1 MASYVTTADALVA
14 LNGTIPFNSVSIPC
28 NKNNVIPIVPGI
40 LNLSGN
46 TSNRFARYEVTL
58 QGNIQIP
65 QGGAVTPIAIGITLN
80 GVVIPESV
88 AIVIP
93 AAAEQYW
100 HVNTSASVTV
110 PCGCCLTVSGVYVD
124 GTEDDPATTP
134 TPSIQVRRE
143 ASLTVVRTAEGGLK

>member
-1 MASYVTTADALVA
+1 MASYVTTADNLVA

-28 NKNNVIPIVPGI
+28 NKGNVVPLVPGV
-40 LNLSGN
+40 LNLKGN

-65 QGGAVTPIAIGITLN
+65 EGGAVTPIALGITLN

-88 AIVIP
+88 AIVTP
-93 AAAEQYW
+93 AAAEEYW
-100 HVNTSASVTV
+100 HVSTTVSVTV
-110 PCGCCLTVSGVYVD
+110 PCGCCVTVSGAYVD

-143 ASLTVVRTAEGGLK
+143 ASLDVKRIA

>member
-1 MASYVTTADALVA
+1 MASYVTTTDALVA

-28 NKNNVIPIVPGI
+28 NKGNVIPLAPGI
-40 LNLSGN
+40 LNLNGN

-65 QGGAVTPIAIGITLN
+65 EGGAVTPIALGITIN

-88 AIVIP
+88 AIITP
-93 AAAEQYW
+93 AAAEEYW
-100 HVNTSASVTV
+100 HVSTSAYITV
-110 PCGCCLTVSGVYVD
+110 PCGCCVTVSGSYVD
-124 GTEDDPATTP
+124 GTEDDPTTTP

-143 ASLTVVRTAEGGLK
+143 ALLDVQRIA

>member
-28 NKNNVIPIVPGI
+28 NKGNVVPLVPGV
-40 LNLSGN
+40 LNLNGN

-65 QGGAVTPIAIGITLN
+65 QGGAVTPIALGITLN

-88 AIVIP
+88 AIVTP
-93 AAAEQYW
+93 AAAGEYW
-100 HVNTSASVTV
+100 HVSTTASITV
-110 PCGCCLTVSGVYVD
+110 PCGCCVTISGAYVD
-124 GTEDDPATTP
+124 GTEDDPTTTP
-134 TPSIQVRRE
+134 TPSIQVKRE
-143 ASLTVVRTAEGGLK
+143 ALLKATRVA